1 MCSFTVTVK
10 TSGVSG
16 FVYPVS
22 EGTTAAQIKKMY
34 TAYSVTVFD
43 KDGKTVLS
51 DNAVLQTGQIIQL
64 SDGNASEMLYIRV
77 AGDATGDGIV
87 NGKDLIRINKQIKE
101 GYAVTHPEF
110 ADANNDGAVNAADLA
125 FVVNAIIIK

>member
-1 MCSFTVTVK
+1 
-10 TSGVSG
+10 
-16 FVYPVS
+16 
-22 EGTTAAQIKKMY
+22 MY

-110 ADANNDGAVNAADLA
+110 ADANNDGVVNAADLA